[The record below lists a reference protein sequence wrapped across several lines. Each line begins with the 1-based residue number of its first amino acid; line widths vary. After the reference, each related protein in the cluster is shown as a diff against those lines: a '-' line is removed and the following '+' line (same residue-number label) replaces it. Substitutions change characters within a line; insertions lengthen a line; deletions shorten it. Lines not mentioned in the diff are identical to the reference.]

1 MTVAVICTSL
11 LALALLVALLYVNWT
26 NGRER
31 QALLDRIQA
40 PAAAQVAAVERM
52 VPTPEPADEPP
63 PVYVPVTDPDMRL
76 LEEIT

>member
-1 MTVAVICTSL
+1 MTDLSHVMRREAIL
-11 LALALLVALLYVNWT
+11 RLALLYVNWT

-40 PAAAQVAAVERM
+40 PAAAQAAAVERM
-52 VPTPEPADEPP
+52 LPAPEPAPEPA

-76 LEEIT
+76 IEEIV